1 MHNDEASY
9 IHHGTMFSYFSA
21 KTRAYLSYKQIPFV
35 ERYDGRD
42 LSRRIAEVTHKVMIP
57 VVETPDGQI
66 LQDTTAIIDTLE
78 QIHPGRPV
86 FPSDPV
92 LMMITR
98 IVEFIMDELWVT
110 TAMHYRWNDPRAK
123 AFAIS
128 EFGRRIGGSSGLQ
141 GDAAMAIGEKVAAQM
156 MSYLPRLGISEESG
170 QTAVENFF
178 AHTSK
183 QLNQCVGPTTYAFGP
198 HPSLIDFCLFTGYYA
213 HHYRDHGD
221 AADFLKSQT
230 PDLCYYLDNLHA
242 AHCAPADGELALS
255 DGFKNY
261 LQAIGPAGAEF
272 AQLTLSSASE
282 AIENVNPGEVFNRA
296 LGPFTLHLGDGQ
308 LQRGSSPFSA
318 WKAQRVLEVYAA
330 MDAADKDR
338 AATNCGRHRL
348 AGFPAAAACIP
359 AGARRL
365 PNQTGLTLS

>member
-1 MHNDEASY
+1 MHNDEAIY
-9 IHHGTMFSYFSA
+9 IHHGTMFSYYSA

-66 LQDTTAIIDTLE
+66 LQDTTAIIDALE
-78 QIHPGRPV
+78 QHHSERPV

-110 TAMHYRWNDPRAK
+110 TAMHSRWNDPRSK
-123 AFAIS
+123 AFVIS

-141 GDAAMAIGEKVAAQM
+141 GEAAMAVGEKVAAQM
-156 MSYLPRLGISEESG
+156 MSYLPQLGISEQSG
-170 QTAVENFF
+170 QTAVKNFF
-178 AHTSK
+178 EHTSRL
-183 QLNQCVGPTTYAFGP
+183 LNECVGPTTYAFGP
-198 HPSLIDFCLFTGYYA
+198 RPSLVDFCLFTGYYA
-213 HHYRDHGD
+213 HHYRDQGD

-242 AHCAPADGELALS
+242 AQCAPVDGVLALG
-255 DGFKNY
+255 DEFKNY
-261 LQAIGPAGAEF
+261 LRAIGPAGAEF
-272 AQLTLSSASE
+272 AQLTLSSTAE

-296 LGPFTLHLGDGQ
+296 LGPFNLHLGEGE
-308 LQRGSSPFSA
+308 LRRGSSPFSA
-318 WKAQRVLEVYAA
+318 WKAQRIFDVYDA
-330 MDAADKDR
+330 MDESDKKR
-338 AATNCGRHRL
+338 AQQIAQDIGWLDFLQQQPEYRL
-348 AGFPAAAACIP
+348 VRDDYQIKRA
-359 AGARRL
+359 
-365 PNQTGLTLS
+365 